1 MVGFNCTPLASN
13 QISNHIGEKSA
24 MLEILATQKNYCA
37 ILHILL
43 NFVKNIGTSW
53 FAVVSALRFPGQAR
67 AIMPVPPPAGGR
79 IIRHCDVTVTVAAQA
94 AATDSEPGAASP
106 GQSLPPGGTAPAGP
120 GAVATAGPRRT
131 TGTGAGLPPPR
142 PSACRATT
150 MISRL
155 RVVTVVWNDSV
166 RAWESRAGTR
176 KSPGQSEPGPSP
188 GWRARRP

>member
-1 MVGFNCTPLASN
+1 
-13 QISNHIGEKSA
+13 

-79 IIRHCDVTVTVAAQA
+79 IIRHRDVTVTVAAQA

-106 GQSLPPGGTAPAGP
+106 GQALPAGGTAPAGP
-120 GAVATAGPRRT
+120 GAAAVATGPAPADHWHRRRT
-131 TGTGAGLPPPR
+131 PTAAAVGVSCYYYDQPT
-142 PSACRATT
+142 PSRHC
-150 MISRL
+150 SLERL
-155 RVVTVVWNDSV
+155 
-166 RAWESRAGTR
+166 
-176 KSPGQSEPGPSP
+176 SPGLGIPGRDSEVP
-188 GWRARRP
+188 RAV